1 MHQTN
6 ICDYREV
13 KLFKN
18 RRNQA
23 LRIPTDFTLDTDRV
37 RISRDG
43 ERLIV
48 EPIHEN
54 KLLALLNSWD
64 TLDEDFPEI
73 EDEVSVPE
81 EIF

>member
-1 MHQTN
+1 MHQTD
-6 ICDYREV
+6 ICDSREV

-23 LRIPTDFTLDTDRV
+23 LRIPTDFTLDADRV

-54 KLLALLNSWD
+54 KLLVLLNSWD

-73 EDEVSVPE
+73 EDEVSASE
-81 EIF
+81 AIF